1 MPSRQV
7 PTLIVLGSGVAHS
20 IHTELPLCA
29 LLFGILRSAC
39 NRLHA
44 DGLPE
49 HSLCRPCETGGH
61 TAEMLTLTAH
71 LDMQR
76 YTPRCYVV
84 AASDRMGEAK
94 ANAVEACGREVLVMP
109 GCCCCSNTET
119 SARASSLPRRHLV
132 SRQLCTKY
140 HAAVRLASPTSPR
153 SGQRWLLCVQLSP

>member
-7 PTLIVLGSGVAHS
+7 PTLIVLGSGVACS
-20 IHTELPLCA
+20 LHTELPLCA
-29 LLFGILRSAC
+29 LLFGIFQTAC
-39 NRLHA
+39 NRLRA
-44 DGLPE
+44 YGLLE
-49 HSLCRPCETGGH
+49 HSLCRPRQAGGH

-71 LDMQR
+71 LDKQR

-109 GCCCCSNTET
+109 GCAAVQTQRQVQEPL
-119 SARASSLPRRHLV
+119 SLPRRHLV
-132 SRQLCTKY
+132 SRQLCAKY